1 MEKNIAIDGLDAMEL
16 PEIEPKAPGKPRIH
30 IGGDTCVSCEG

>member
-1 MEKNIAIDGLDAMEL
+1 MSEEDFDLGEYIDEEA
-16 PEIEPKAPGKPRIH
+16 PKATKPRVH